1 MRVTIVLILMTL
13 FAGRMSHS
21 FFHNLGKKIG
31 KIFKHPLKKLI
42 AKHPFEES
50 FLKHDQKLD
59 KLLKS
64 SKDKLKGLLTNLSKR
79 RHQCPNLPF
88 RHRPIYPFPHT
99 FHPIPRN
106 AFGVPM
112 YHAPYHIGS
121 VPPGKTHI
129 HLFAEYRQIK
139 QQKLLLA
146 NGQTAVRTQYLEVW
160 LSVDFNVDNN
170 LLARMKSQFAKYH
183 RLLMH
188 MMGGTFAYYH
198 GMLPH
203 IQHHCPRY
211 MKRIQTFPR
220 LFNKLIWIHEMEAR
234 HAAFLKMIENQE
246 HNKKAIK
253 DLEDKLE
260 KMIKNSK
267 ELKKHF
273 DALDEKYVK
282 GLDKKIGKNLMKK
295 N

>member
-1 MRVTIVLILMTL
+1 
-13 FAGRMSHS
+13 
-21 FFHNLGKKIG
+21 
-31 KIFKHPLKKLI
+31 
-42 AKHPFEES
+42 
-50 FLKHDQKLD
+50 
-59 KLLKS
+59 
-64 SKDKLKGLLTNLSKR
+64 
-79 RHQCPNLPF
+79 
-88 RHRPIYPFPHT
+88 
-99 FHPIPRN
+99 
-106 AFGVPM
+106 
-112 YHAPYHIGS
+112 
-121 VPPGKTHI
+121 
-129 HLFAEYRQIK
+129 
-139 QQKLLLA
+139 
-146 NGQTAVRTQYLEVW
+146 
-160 LSVDFNVDNN
+160 
-170 LLARMKSQFAKYH
+170 
-183 RLLMH
+183 
-188 MMGGTFAYYH
+188 
-198 GMLPH
+198 
-203 IQHHCPRY
+203 